1 MCTQHYSYWCCGAKA
16 SGHQYPPCW
25 LHWTSFRQKYYIPS
39 EQHEKL
45 DESTARRQLKSPRS
59 LSGRSI
65 HLTLVT
71 KWSRSWSWMTYC
83 LTLYAMSIS
92 PPILRYIH
100 FKIWPWKSMV
110 KVMCVVKGQG
120 HVWPSNFKG
129 QDYGQGQTHWS
140 HLRPGV
146 QWICLLFVPWQS
158 DHFWLR
164 YSKFHIWPW
173 KSKVKVMAKAKPD
186 GHIWGLGVQSIC
198 LLFVP
203 WQSDHFWLRYN
214 NVWPSNFKG
223 QDYGQGQTH
232 WSHLRPGVQWICLLF
247 VPWQSDHFWLRYSK
261 FHIWPW
267 KSKVKVMAKAKPD
280 GHIWGL
286 GVQSICLLFV
296 PWQSDHFWLRYNKFH
311 IWPWKFKVK
320 VMAKVTPDGHI
331 WALEFYRYVCF
342 SFRGNRTIFG
352 WDIAN
357 SIFDLEK
364 SRSRSRRKS
373 TKI

>member
-1 MCTQHYSYWCCGAKA
+1 
-16 SGHQYPPCW
+16 
-25 LHWTSFRQKYYIPS
+25 
-39 EQHEKL
+39 
-45 DESTARRQLKSPRS
+45 
-59 LSGRSI
+59 
-65 HLTLVT
+65 
-71 KWSRSWSWMTYC
+71 MTYC

-92 PPILRYIH
+92 PPILRNIH

-186 GHIWGLGVQSIC
+186 GHIW
-198 LLFVP
+198 
-203 WQSDHFWLRYN
+203 
-214 NVWPSNFKG
+214 
-223 QDYGQGQTH
+223 
-232 WSHLRPGVQWICLLF
+232 
-247 VPWQSDHFWLRYSK
+247 
-261 FHIWPW
+261 
-267 KSKVKVMAKAKPD
+267 
-280 GHIWGL
+280 
-286 GVQSICLLFV
+286 
-296 PWQSDHFWLRYNKFH
+296 
-311 IWPWKFKVK
+311 
-320 VMAKVTPDGHI
+320 
-331 WALEFYRYVCF
+331 ALEFYQYVCF

-364 SRSRSRRKS
+364 SRSRSRPKSNQVIYRSGPTIVPKMKEIRKVVQKLS
-373 TKI
+373 RGQEAAAGGSGVRTGTKT